1 LFVYELVKYVHVV
14 CAIVWVGGATYSQ
27 LLGLL
32 VARSGDPTDIPK
44 LARNFEKIGTR
55 VFLPASILLFLA
67 GLFLTINRWSF
78 QQTWISI
85 GIALWLVSVII
96 GAIYVGPRLPK
107 MAAAFDAEGA
117 TSATGLGI
125 LRRIIVVSRAELV
138 MLFVVVGLMVIK
150 PTVA

>member
-1 LFVYELVKYVHVV
+1 MYDVVKYVHIV

-32 VARSGDPTDIPK
+32 VGRSGDPTDIPK
-44 LARNFEKIGTR
+44 LARNFERIGTR

-67 GLFLTINRWSF
+67 GLFMTINRWSF

-85 GIALWLVSVII
+85 AIVLWLVSVFI
-96 GAIYVGPRLPK
+96 GAVYVGPRLPK
-107 MAAAFDAEGA
+107 MAAAFDADGPE
-117 TSATGLGI
+117 SETGLGV

-138 MLFVVVGLMVIK
+138 MLFVIVALMVFK
-150 PTVA
+150 PTLS